1 VVGAR
6 PGLQLGH
13 RLEEKGMMLPRR
25 AVLSPWTLWRMAG
38 RSFFLQVCW
47 NFQKMQNLGFA
58 YALTPVIRSLYPSRL
73 TRAKAVRRHL
83 EFFVSHPYCAA
94 IILGV
99 VARLEVQAVENGV
112 LNSAEPNR
120 IKVGMMG
127 PLAALGDTLFWAT
140 LKPLL
145 ALLGSVWVFMAWARE
160 SAWDW
165 LGPVLFL
172 GIFTVLHLSVRL
184 GGLWVGYR
192 RGLEIIADLRRL
204 NPQRLAQQLG
214 LFAALAAGV
223 AAAVFFQQRTGAGVG
238 TGGGSLNTALLAALT
253 ALVALALRR
262 GVSVNRLVYLLAAVA
277 VLAAYLF
284 KLG

>member
-1 VVGAR
+1 
-6 PGLQLGH
+6 
-13 RLEEKGMMLPRR
+13 
-25 AVLSPWTLWRMAG
+25 MAG

-58 YALTPVIRSLYPSRL
+58 YALTPVLKSLYPSRL

-94 IILGV
+94 VILGV
-99 VARLEVQAVENGV
+99 VARLEEQAVAVGT
-112 LNSAEPNR
+112 LNSTEANR

-145 ALLGSVWVFMAWARE
+145 AMLGSVWILLAWAHE
-160 SAWDW
+160 SEWVW

-172 GIFTVLHLSVRL
+172 GLFSVLHLTVRL
-184 GGLWVGYR
+184 GGLWLGYN
-192 RGLEIIADLRRL
+192 RGLEIIQDLRRI

-214 LFAALAAGV
+214 LFTLLAAGV
-223 AAAVFFQQRTGAGVG
+223 AAAVFFHQPRAGAVGAG
-238 TGGGSLNTALLAALT
+238 GGNLNTALLAALT

-262 GVSVNRLVYLLAAVA
+262 GVSVSRLVYLLAVVA

>member
-1 VVGAR
+1 
-6 PGLQLGH
+6 
-13 RLEEKGMMLPRR
+13 MLPRR
-25 AVLSPWTLWRMAG
+25 MSLSRWTLWQMAV

-47 NFQKMQNLGFA
+47 NFHKMQNVGFA

-83 EFFVSHPYCAA
+83 EFFVSQPYCAA

-99 VARLEVQAVENGV
+99 VARLEEQAVANGA
-112 LNSAEPNR
+112 LNSSEANR

-145 ALLGSVWVFMAWARE
+145 AFLGSVWILLAAAQESTWA
-160 SAWDW
+160 W
-165 LGPVLFL
+165 LGPVFF
-172 GIFTVLHLSVRL
+172 IVAFSILHLGVRF
-184 GGLWVGYR
+184 GGLWLGYR
-192 RGLEIIADLRRL
+192 RGLEIIQDLRRI

-214 LFAALAAGV
+214 LFTALAAGV
-223 AAAVFFQQRTGAGVG
+223 AAAVFFQQRVG
-238 TGGGSLNTALLAALT
+238 YGLGTLGKNLNTALLGAL
-253 ALVALALRR
+253 AVLVALALRR
-262 GVSVNRLVYLLAAVA
+262 GVSVGRLVYLLAVVA